1 MTFEI
6 EKHIS
11 NFIKNQFPGFY
22 HQEGENFILFTK
34 AYYEWM
40 QESGNPIHESRSL
53 LEYRDIDTT
62 TQQFLEYFQQ
72 KYLYGIPFNVVADKK
87 LLLKH
92 ILDVYR
98 SKGSIQSYKL
108 LFRLIYNEEVDVYLP
123 SVDILR
129 VSDGTW
135 VEPRY
140 LEVNDSGNLDSY
152 IGKKVYGISSNTSAV
167 VESFIQ
173 EPINQNIISTLY
185 ISNIHPK
192 GGVFV
197 QGEKIVPELLLGNSN
212 AVAAAPTVT
221 GSLDSLVI
229 LNGGQEFQVGNIIK
243 IAHRSIANN
252 SVISY
257 GVEGLLKVTE
267 VSRGLGQIN
276 FNIDSSGFGY
286 KTDAVVKIYNA
297 PGDTGSGADFDIG
310 SIIYSKSISYNTD
323 LIVDYY
329 SLPINSAAYAFPAN
343 TTANSASTIQ
353 SAFSYSNAL
362 FGSIA
367 SLTNIVTGTNYTNAV
382 NAFVRS
388 TQLSKKLPGTVSYN
402 TSSSNVTFTGANLS
416 CFSSNDYIYLQANSA
431 LSTSI
436 EYQVIRAV
444 TNSTSIELYGPPIS
458 NSTSSSSY
466 RLAPAILPS
475 NYSVYDPIM
484 YRSDGTFN
492 GLNAI
497 ISGNPS
503 YGNNI
508 IAKVTAL
515 NSGKGYVDGEIVRA
529 YLFGGVNT
537 SMTIVTGGLN
547 YTNNE
552 PIIFAGG
559 GTSTPAKGVILTNS
573 NGTITGTSITYAG
586 SGYTSLPS
594 IKVASAN
601 GYGAILTTSLTEFN
615 TFSQVV
621 GKVVKAGVGKKQ
633 GYWTTTRGFLNSDKY
648 IQDSYFYQDYSYQLN
663 VAVELTKYA
672 DIIKSIFHPS
682 GSELFG
688 KYQLNRVEQ
697 SIGTV
702 LYEQTAA
709 VLDPQIYIMSDST
722 EFTSDSSKYTVD
734 LITENNFTADLN
746 YIFSDATWLTAD
758 LKSL

>member
-1 MTFEI
+1 M
-6 EKHIS
+6 
-11 NFIKNQFPGFY
+11 
-22 HQEGENFILFTK
+22 
-34 AYYEWM
+34 
-40 QESGNPIHESRSL
+40 
-53 LEYRDIDTT
+53 
-62 TQQFLEYFQQ
+62 
-72 KYLYGIPFNVVADKK
+72 
-87 LLLKH
+87 
-92 ILDVYR
+92 
-98 SKGSIQSYKL
+98 
-108 LFRLIYNEEVDVYLP
+108 
-123 SVDILR
+123 
-129 VSDGTW
+129 
-135 VEPRY
+135 
-140 LEVNDSGNLDSY
+140 
-152 IGKKVYGISSNTSAV
+152 
-167 VESFIQ
+167 
-173 EPINQNIISTLY
+173 
-185 ISNIHPK
+185 
-192 GGVFV
+192 
-197 QGEKIVPELLLGNSN
+197 LGNSH
-212 AVAAAPTVT
+212 AVAVAPTVT
-221 GSLDSLVI
+221 GSLDSLII

-252 SVISY
+252 NVISY
-257 GVEGLLKVTE
+257 GIEGLLKVTG

-276 FNIDSSGFGY
+276 FNIDNSGFGY

-310 SIIYSKSISYNTD
+310 SIIYSKSIPYNTD

-329 SLPINSAAYAFPAN
+329 SLPINSATYGFPAN
-343 TTANSASTIQ
+343 TSANSASTIQ
-353 SAFSYSNAL
+353 SAFTYTNAL

-367 SLTNIVTGTNYTNAV
+367 SLTNIVTGLGYTNAV

-388 TQLSKKLPGTVSYN
+388 TQISKKLPGTVSYN
-402 TSSSNVTFTGANLS
+402 TLSSNVTFSGANLS
-416 CFSSNDYIYLQANSA
+416 CFSANDYIYLQANNT
-431 LSTSI
+431 LSTTI
-436 EYQVIRAV
+436 EYQVIKSV
-444 TNSTSIELYGPPIS
+444 TNSTSIQLYGPPIS
-458 NSTSSSSY
+458 NSTSSASY

-484 YRSDGTFN
+484 YRSDGTVD
-492 GLNAI
+492 GLNAV

-508 IAKVTAL
+508 IASVTAL

-537 SMTIVTGGLN
+537 SMTIVAGGLN

-559 GTSTPAKGVILTNS
+559 GTSTPATGVILTNS

-621 GKVVKAGVGKKQ
+621 GKVVKSGVGKKQ

-663 VAVELTKYA
+663 VAVELSKYS
-672 DIIKSIFHPS
+672 DIVKNIFHPS

-697 SIGTV
+697 SVGSV
-702 LYEQTAA
+702 LYEQTKA
-709 VLDPQIYIMSDST
+709 VLDPPIYIMSDST
-722 EFTSDSSKYTVD
+722 VFTSDSSKFTVD